1 MNMLHI
7 LDCLRKDFREILI
20 ENNLN
25 CTYPWIESMRGSLNY
40 KEEEKLTC
48 TASDDYKRAN
58 DISMN
63 YATTASSFTQQKCLG
78 TLQIK
83 SYGLSFTPLEKL
95 FKHTLYFLF
104 FSSLSIG

>member
-1 MNMLHI
+1 MNVLHI
-7 LDCLRKDFREILI
+7 LDCLRKDFQEILI

-48 TASDDYKRAN
+48 TASDNYKLAN

-63 YATTASSFTQQKCLG
+63 YATAASSFAHQKCLG
-78 TLQIK
+78 THQIM
-83 SYGLSFTPLEKL
+83 SYSLSF
-95 FKHTLYFLF
+95 
-104 FSSLSIG
+104 I